1 MSILLSLKSA
11 ADSLLGTSFRAAIR
25 SDMTIIENEANRVA
39 AIVKP
44 TSIVLGAVERN
55 TWPAAGSATVALT
68 DVFANGQIGNLPA
81 GNPDAGINTNAGV
94 MLHRFKA
101 NGAIEVTA
109 DPVLNMDVATKQWVE
124 ARVGDYSLDTG
135 TANAKVLALN
145 PVITAYS
152 VNFVGTFKN
161 AVLNT
166 GPCTINFGGGIVP
179 LVSGTG
185 AALGGGD
192 LPAGIVAE
200 YQYIVT
206 DNKAYITT
214 LRLPPSGAA
223 AAAIASAAT
232 VDLTSVQNGGIVHI
246 SGTVATSALTMFA
259 GQTVTLIADAAWP
272 LTYNATTMKL
282 TGGIN
287 YTCAIGDELYVT
299 KDNGGVIQV
308 TIVKASGAPVNM
320 SAITNSLAADVLLNN
335 IALYFDGPSVAQGT
349 VGTWFVS
356 GTVTVTDPGFS
367 AAIYTKLWD
376 GTTVIDSGATQTVA
390 AGGSI
395 AITLSGIIT
404 NPAANLKISV
414 RDLAGSS
421 AFIKFNV
428 TGNSKDS
435 TITAIRIG

>member
-1 MSILLSLKSA
+1 
-11 ADSLLGTSFRAAIR
+11 
-25 SDMTIIENEANRVA
+25 
-39 AIVKP
+39 
-44 TSIVLGAVERN
+44 
-55 TWPAAGSATVALT
+55 
-68 DVFANGQIGNLPA
+68 
-81 GNPDAGINTNAGV
+81 
-94 MLHRFKA
+94 
-101 NGAIEVTA
+101 
-109 DPVLNMDVATKQWVE
+109 VATKQWVE

-223 AAAIASAAT
+223 AAAIASAAA

-246 SGTVATSALTMFA
+246 SGTVATSALTMFT

-282 TGGIN
+282 AGGVS
-287 YTCAIGDELYVT
+287 YTCAIGDELLAT

-308 TIVKASGAPVNM
+308 QIVKASGAPVNM
-320 SAITNSLAADVLLNN
+320 SPITNSLAADVLLNN
-335 IALYFDGPSVAQGT
+335 TANYFDGPSVAQGT
-349 VGTWFVS
+349 AGTWYVS
-356 GTVTVTDPGFS
+356 GTVSIIDTVN
-367 AAIYTKLWD
+367 AIFLVKLWD
-376 GTTVIDSGATQTVA
+376 GVTVIDSRLVYNMAGTDNQPATFT
-390 AGGSI
+390 
-395 AITLSGIIT
+395 GIIT
-404 NPAANLKISV
+404 SPAGNLRISV
-414 RDLAGSS
+414 RDATTVNGIIAYNRS
-421 AFIKFNV
+421 F
-428 TGNSKDS
+428 NSKDS
-435 TITAIRIG
+435 NITAIRIG

>member
-11 ADSLLGTSFRAAIR
+11 AIDMLGSAFFSTIKT
-25 SDMTIIENEANRVA
+25 DMIIIENEANRVA

-246 SGTVATSALTMFA
+246 SGTVATSALTMFT

-282 TGGIN
+282 AGGVS
-287 YTCAIGDELYVT
+287 YTCAIGDELLAT

-308 TIVKASGAPVNM
+308 QIVKASGAPVNM
-320 SAITNSLAADVLLNN
+320 SPITNSLAADVLLNN
-335 IALYFDGPSVAQGT
+335 TANYFDGPSVAQGT
-349 VGTWFVS
+349 AGTWYVS
-356 GTVTVTDPGFS
+356 GTVSLSDTVNALFLV
-367 AAIYTKLWD
+367 KLWD
-376 GTTVIDSGATQTVA
+376 GVTVIDSRQVYNVAGASNQSATFA
-390 AGGSI
+390 
-395 AITLSGIIT
+395 GIIT
-404 NPAANLKISV
+404 SPAGNLRISARDATTVNGKIAYNLS
-414 RDLAGSS
+414 
-421 AFIKFNV
+421 I
-428 TGNSKDS
+428 NSKDS

>member
-11 ADSLLGTSFRAAIR
+11 AIDMLGSAFFSTIKT
-25 SDMTIIENEANRVA
+25 DMIIIENEANRVA

-349 VGTWFVS
+349 V
-356 GTVTVTDPGFS
+356 
-367 AAIYTKLWD
+367 
-376 GTTVIDSGATQTVA
+376 
-390 AGGSI
+390 
-395 AITLSGIIT
+395 
-404 NPAANLKISV
+404 
-414 RDLAGSS
+414 
-421 AFIKFNV
+421 
-428 TGNSKDS
+428 
-435 TITAIRIG
+435 